1 MRNYADKLRKG
12 CLSVAKGSSD
22 GTSAMYRSCFD
33 NVVWKSIELRCKL
46 RDRYLNRIWLD
57 NDKAAI
63 DEYHRYNDK
72 LNRINRHR
80 AMIRPA
86 PRYYGPIGSAKEVSS
101 RMTVKAGR
109 HTKGEVY
116 DPQDELLL
124 TKAEITKSAL
134 QITRYADLER
144 TKRETHPVH
153 NDVLVDMAVWFK
165 LIGYSDYE
173 VLNIM
178 HGRFTID
185 ADILKSYYRL
195 GYIAYGD
202 NGCFYIAKC
211 NFKSKDKKDIYAV
224 VVEVFL
230 EDHTEVL
237 VPILS
242 SYDF

>member
-1 MRNYADKLRKG
+1 
-12 CLSVAKGSSD
+12 
-22 GTSAMYRSCFD
+22 
-33 NVVWKSIELRCKL
+33 
-46 RDRYLNRIWLD
+46 
-57 NDKAAI
+57 
-63 DEYHRYNDK
+63 
-72 LNRINRHR
+72 
-80 AMIRPA
+80 
-86 PRYYGPIGSAKEVSS
+86 
-101 RMTVKAGR
+101 MTVKAGR
-109 HTKGEVY
+109 HAKGEAY

-124 TKAEITKSAL
+124 TKAELTKSAL
-134 QITRYADLER
+134 QITRYAELEISG
-144 TKRETHPVH
+144 KETHPVH
-153 NDVLVDMAVWFK
+153 EDVLVDMAVWFK

-173 VLNIM
+173 ALNIM
-178 HGRFTID
+178 RGRFTID

-211 NFKSKDKKDIYAV
+211 NFKSKAKKDIYAV

>member
-1 MRNYADKLRKG
+1 M
-12 CLSVAKGSSD
+12 AKGSSD
-22 GTSAMYRSCFD
+22 GTSAMFRSNFD
-33 NVVWKSIELRCKL
+33 NVIWRSIELRCTL
-46 RDRYLNRIWLD
+46 RDRYLNRIHLD

-80 AMIRPA
+80 AMIRPE
-86 PRYYGPIGSAKEVSS
+86 PRYYGKIGEAKEVSS

-109 HTKGEVY
+109 HAPGEVY
-116 DPQDELLL
+116 DPGDELLL

-134 QITRYADLER
+134 QINLYADLARAGKER
-144 TKRETHPVH
+144 HPEH

-224 VVEVFL
+224 VVEIFL

-242 SYDF
+242 SYNF

>member
-1 MRNYADKLRKG
+1 MVSETATEVRQRFCN
-12 CLSVAKGSSD
+12 
-22 GTSAMYRSCFD
+22 
-33 NVVWKSIELRCKL
+33 NVWDSIELRCRL
-46 RDRYLNRIWLD
+46 RDRYLNRIHLD

-80 AMIRPA
+80 AAIRPE
-86 PRYYGPIGSAKEVSS
+86 PRYYGKIGEAKEVSS
-101 RMTVKAGR
+101 RMTIKTCR
-109 HTKGEVY
+109 HAPGEAY

-124 TKAEITKSAL
+124 TKAEITKSAM
-134 QITRYADLER
+134 QINLYADLER
-144 TKRETHPVH
+144 AKRETHPVH

-165 LIGYSDYE
+165 VIGYSDYE

-224 VVEVFL
+224 VVEIFL

>member
-1 MRNYADKLRKG
+1 M
-12 CLSVAKGSSD
+12 AKGSSD
-22 GTSAMYRSCFD
+22 GTSAMFRSNFD
-33 NVVWKSIELRCKL
+33 NVQFRMIDLRCNL
-46 RDRYLNRIWLD
+46 RDRYLNRIHLQ
-57 NDKAAI
+57 NDTEAI
-63 DEYHRYNDK
+63 EEYRRYNTK
-72 LNRINRHR
+72 LNKINRHR
-80 AMIRPA
+80 SLIRPE
-86 PRYYGPIGSAKEVSS
+86 PHYYGPIGEAKEVSS

-124 TKAEITKSAL
+124 TQAEITKSAL
-134 QITRYADLER
+134 QINLYADLER
-144 TKRETHPVH
+144 AGKERHSVH

-185 ADILKSYYRL
+185 ADILRSYYRL

-224 VVEVFL
+224 VVEIFM
-230 EDHTEVL
+230 DDFTEVL
-237 VPILS
+237 IPIMS

>member
-1 MRNYADKLRKG
+1 MARGGKKG
-12 CLSVAKGSSD
+12 NSD
-22 GTSAMYRSCFD
+22 GTSAMFRSNFD
-33 NVVWKSIELRCKL
+33 NVQCRLIGLRCKL
-46 RDRYLNRIWLD
+46 RDRYLNRIWLSE
-57 NDKAAI
+57 DKAAI

-80 AMIRPA
+80 AMIRPE
-86 PRYYGPIGSAKEVSS
+86 PRCYGKIGEAKEVSS
-101 RMTVKAGR
+101 RMTIKTGR
-109 HTKGEVY
+109 HAKGEVY
-116 DPQDELLL
+116 DPQDELLISQ
-124 TKAEITKSAL
+124 AEITKSAL
-134 QITRYADLER
+134 QINLYADLER

-153 NDVLVDMAVWFK
+153 NDVLVDMAVWFR

-185 ADILKSYYRL
+185 AEILQSYYRL

-211 NFKSKDKKDIYAV
+211 NFKSKDKKVIYAV

-230 EDHTEVL
+230 EDHTDVL
-237 VPILS
+237 VPIMS